1 MTKTKKLALLAT
13 FVSFIFT
20 IVADEFNEREN
31 QAEMDRLIDERVEER
46 VCRLWADDQVR
57 MKALEAPGDENRS

>member
-57 MKALEAPGDENRS
+57 MKTLEAPGDENRS